1 MYTLWKEIY
10 NINKIMEGNMNKKL
24 FGIVFAICLMISGG
38 IFSQNVS
45 ASEKSKNVMEAHL
58 EGTLSKPGDSVPIS
72 ISKAYETKFV
82 KFVSSTDKTLI
93 VYTDSHE
100 IKPNLIVYDKD
111 GNFVKGYS
119 NNIDDSM
126 DTGSE
131 YNIGLIVKVKKGAT
145 YYFECSMYDEVT
157 DDYNIKL
164 AYPKN
169 GYDYSCGVSLLRYNE
184 ESGYGTNQTLGIDN
198 YKDIGLS
205 YDRKSR
211 TLTLDNYKGNDG
223 FYIHA
228 YPDILTDEVFLEIKV
243 VGENVIKGAFVRSGV
258 MDINVPV
265 KFTGNGTL
273 TFDDYEYKDA
283 SAEPKTYDN
292 GIRSVYDVTID
303 GPVINFNL
311 DYVATPITIY
321 GKLTIQNGKINI
333 NDGKGMNYM
342 DIYADDV
349 VVNGGEINISSK
361 AFCGKISTG
370 RFVMNGGA
378 INALVKCTEDT
389 NTPNKNCYRVVIF
402 ANEELTINDGKI
414 LIKYEDTKI
423 DKDKIDFES
432 PFLIRESANI
442 NGGSIYII
450 IPEGLKDLFPK
461 DIVGVYNPNNNPDIK
476 PIIKISKNAKI
487 ITGSS
492 EAEILEKIKKE
503 EAAGKSANVS
513 RFTYKNLKYKVLKT
527 GTKDGKNVGEVS
539 VVGVNKKTLK
549 KINIG
554 AFVTNDGVKYK
565 VVSIGKKAFSKLKNL
580 KKVTIGK
587 NVRSIGA
594 NAFYGDKKLSKI
606 VIKAKVIKKVGKNAI
621 KKTSK
626 KLVITVPKKQKKAY
640 KKLFKKAGNKKV
652 KVK

>member
-1 MYTLWKEIY
+1 
-10 NINKIMEGNMNKKL
+10 MNKKL

-45 ASEKSKNVMEAHL
+45 ASEKSKNEMEAHL

-72 ISKAYETKFV
+72 ISKAYESKYV
-82 KFVSSTDKTLI
+82 KFVSSTDETLI
-93 VYTDSHE
+93 VYTDVYTDSYE
-100 IKPNLIVYDKD
+100 TKPTLTVYDKD

-119 NNIDDSM
+119 NNIDDPM
-126 DTGSE
+126 DTGSA

-145 YYFECSMYDEVT
+145 YYFECSMYGEVT

-228 YPDILTDEVFLEIKV
+228 YPDILTDEPFLEIKV
-243 VGENVIKGAFVRSGV
+243 VGENVIKGAFVRTGV
-258 MDINVPV
+258 MDIEVPV

-283 SAEPKTYDN
+283 SAEPKTYN
-292 GIRSVYDVTID
+292 SGIYSVYDLVVD

-311 DYVATPITIY
+311 DYVTTPITIY

-333 NDGKGMNYM
+333 NEGKGINYM
-342 DIYADDV
+342 DIYANDV
-349 VVNGGEINISSK
+349 VVNGGEINILSK
-361 AFCGKISTG
+361 AFCGKIST
-370 RFVMNGGA
+370 RSFVMNGGT

-389 NTPNKNCYRVVIF
+389 NTPNKNCYRVVIY

-432 PFLIRESANI
+432 PFLTRESANI

-450 IPEGLKDLFPK
+450 IPEGLKALFPK
-461 DIVGVYNPNNNPDIK
+461 DIVGVYNPYNDLTVK

-503 EAAGKSANVS
+503 EAAGKSANVNANANVS
-513 RFTYKNLKYKVLKT
+513 RFTYKNLKYKVLKA

-606 VIKAKVIKKVGKNAI
+606 IIKSKVIKKVGKNAI

-640 KKLFKKAGNKKV
+640 KKLIKKAGFKKV